1 MKKKYSLLI
10 LRYAMSF
17 FICLLAFNDNSFSM
31 RGENS
36 FLVEDNWANRMYYG
50 VWRPSMRMAEENQD
64 NVNTCTWNR
73 YWGTFSG
80 IFAGVGAGLLIS
92 ELVDETTSPQPAYF
106 AGGGA
111 LVGLVGGFVIDKI
124 TKGKIGRAHV

>member
-1 MKKKYSLLI
+1 
-10 LRYAMSF
+10 
-17 FICLLAFNDNSFSM
+17 
-31 RGENS
+31 
-36 FLVEDNWANRMYYG
+36 MYYG

-124 TKGKIGRAHV
+124 TKGRGNPCGCCVKVLGCLAGFIPLAVWAFLDYGEPKTE